1 MIFKS
6 THTTS
11 SIILLLSIIVD
22 QSLSS
27 FVLPKLRSVS
37 TKRRTSFIGNGATSF
52 ESKRI
57 TTTTPIITS
66 TSIHQSFAN
75 YQAQALKRR
84 NVTLP
89 LLDLTKST
97 SSLPSSNIITPLPSS
112 HLPLELSTLHIYGM
126 ELKAAIYKMMIHD
139 TLAKFTPKSSSSSS
153 INFQED
159 IFGRDGSQE
168 PMYGHLIGRIM
179 SDERKDDEINSLVGC
194 IGCASEIILSTPSD
208 SVQIET
214 LAEDDNVMTY
224 NDFNNDVVVDNVKSI
239 FDDGNIEDSVIT
251 VLTKGSFRFVVKEVI
266 QTFPYPIAIVDELLD
281 DDCDSSL
288 SNQRYRD
295 VKEQGEDE
303 EEEVDDGNNDNYDN
317 DEDED
322 DYDDY
327 DIYASLT
334 PSELMQ
340 RTLSAMKAIVDQKLD
355 TKPKTMSPLELSI
368 LEQKG
373 MSTDA
378 AMAMASMQ
386 RDHAEEMAAIF
397 DVFTSSLL
405 DIAPSKTERYYS
417 VAMLAAEFGGLD
429 NDVRREM
436 LLTLDGVNRLR
447 IVLEAMEKKISLVQA
462 KKLTADIVEKSD
474 ESSKDLKVRGVYFC
488 DLFFFF
494 PLISYMIV
502 ILICNLFH

>member
-6 THTTS
+6 NHTTS
-11 SIILLLSIIVD
+11 SIISLLLAMTMSM
-22 QSLSS
+22 QSLS
-27 FVLPKLRSVS
+27 FFLPKTSVS
-37 TKRRTSFIGNGATSF
+37 TKRHTSFRGEGTST
-52 ESKRI
+52 RN
-57 TTTTPIITS
+57 TPTSPNYYAITS

-97 SSLPSSNIITPLPSS
+97 SSLPSTTSNIITPLPSS

-139 TLAKFTPKSSSSSS
+139 TLAKFAPKISSSS
-153 INFQED
+153 ITFQED
-159 IFGRDGSQE
+159 IFGRDGTQE
-168 PMYGHLIGRIM
+168 PMYGHLIGKIM
-179 SDERKDDEINSLVGC
+179 SDDKSDDEKNKNGADESNSIVGC

-214 LAEDDNVMTY
+214 LEEDDNVMTY
-224 NDFNNDVVVDNVKSI
+224 NDFNDVVADNVKSI
-239 FDDGNIEDSVIT
+239 FDDGNTEDSVIT

-295 VKEQGEDE
+295 IKEKDG
-303 EEEVDDGNNDNYDN
+303 EEVDDGNNDDN
-317 DEDED
+317 NDNNEEDEDED
-322 DYDDY
+322 EEDDF
-327 DIYASLT
+327 DMYANLT

-373 MSTDA
+373 MSSDA

-386 RDHAEEMAAIF
+386 KDHAEEMAAIF

-429 NDVRREM
+429 NDVRREI
-436 LLTLDGVNRLR
+436 LLTVDGVNRLR
-447 IVLEAMEKKISLVQA
+447 IVLEALEKKISLVQA

-474 ESSKDLKVRGVYFC
+474 ESSKDLKVRGSGLYIFC
-488 DLFFFF
+488 DLSLYIFT
-494 PLISYMIV
+494 L
-502 ILICNLFH
+502 L